1 MPECREQFRAT
12 MAALRRAGDLA
23 LTPSAERL
31 ESALEELRSSRPL
44 WTPPATTEEAEQIR
58 RELQRLRALTVQAKR
73 IFGAMVQL
81 SCVEDAAPANYG
93 PDGMLSASN
102 SKGELLLHG

>member
-81 SCVEDAAPANYG
+81 SCAEDAAPANYG
-93 PDGMLSASN
+93 PDGMLSARN
-102 SKGELLLHG
+102 SKGGLSLHG